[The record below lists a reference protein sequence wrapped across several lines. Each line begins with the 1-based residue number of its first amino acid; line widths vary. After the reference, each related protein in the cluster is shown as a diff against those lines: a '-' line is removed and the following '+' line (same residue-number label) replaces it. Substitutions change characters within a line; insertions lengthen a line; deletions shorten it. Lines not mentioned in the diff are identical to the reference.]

1 MNTALDKNKTE
12 LGVLVLAI
20 SLKMLA
26 NRHGLLDEL
35 VKILRKLGC
44 KSFLLQDTKDGAT
57 RDVLHLCNSVTIT
70 KYNTDLTRLQS
81 LLREFAHESL
91 DLSRGGLEP
100 RRRRSSVRKSGFA
113 LSFSVICV
121 CVCCELR
128 VYFFFVMSVD
138 VIERRILSRVVVT
151 CEGVTCVVFKRR
163 RLSCIRNVID
173 IMT

>member
-12 LGVLVLAI
+12 LGVLVLAV

-35 VKILRKLGC
+35 VEILRKLGC

-70 KYNTDLTRLQS
+70 KHNTDLTRLQS

-100 RRRRSSVRKSGFA
+100 RRRRSSVGKSRFA

-121 CVCCELR
+121 CV
-128 VYFFFVMSVD
+128 VSYKFFVMSVD
-138 VIERRILSRVVVT
+138 VIERRRLSRVVVT

-163 RLSCIRNVID
+163 R
-173 IMT
+173 